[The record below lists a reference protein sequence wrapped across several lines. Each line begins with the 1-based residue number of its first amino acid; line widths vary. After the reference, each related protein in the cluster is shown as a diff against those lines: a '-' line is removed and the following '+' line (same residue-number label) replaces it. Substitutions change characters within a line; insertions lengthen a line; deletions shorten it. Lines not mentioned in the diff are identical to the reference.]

1 MLHYKLDYLHGV
13 RFDVTPSIASAQDGV
28 PYTIVSNHSIS
39 ESDNQT
45 VMVSLVDTLDQNPLI
60 GYPNNVV
67 VRLTFDFSSSDTL
80 DWMLLSEVRMFK
92 LVSIA

>member
-1 MLHYKLDYLHGV
+1 M
-13 RFDVTPSIASAQDGV
+13 
-28 PYTIVSNHSIS
+28 
-39 ESDNQT
+39 
-45 VMVSLVDTLDQNPLI
+45 MVSLVDTLDQNPLI

>member
-1 MLHYKLDYLHGV
+1 MVSDLMLLLQLHLH
-13 RFDVTPSIASAQDGV
+13 RMIIFGV